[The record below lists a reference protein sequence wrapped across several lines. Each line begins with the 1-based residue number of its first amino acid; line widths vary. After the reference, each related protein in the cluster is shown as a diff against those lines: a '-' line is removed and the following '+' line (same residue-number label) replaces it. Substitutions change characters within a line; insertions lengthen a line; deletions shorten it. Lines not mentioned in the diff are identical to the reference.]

1 MFGWD
6 ELATAVVQVINKV
19 IPDPAQQ
26 AQAQLAIL
34 QLKQAGQFKEIEVQL
49 AEMQAQ
55 TDTNKVEAA
64 SSSTFVA
71 GARPFLMWVGGFGVA
86 YQWLLLPLFSFAYTC
101 YTGHALPVKPPEMD
115 PDLMVLVGGLNG
127 LHIAARSYEKVQGV
141 S

>member
-6 ELATAVVQVINKV
+6 DLATAVVQVINKV

-34 QLKQAGQFKEIEVQL
+34 QLKQAGQFKELEIQL

-64 SSSTFVA
+64 STSTFVA

-86 YQWLLLPLFSFAYTC
+86 YQWLLLPLFTFVYTC
-101 YTGHALPVKPPEMD
+101 YTGHALPVPPPVMD
-115 PDLMVLVGGLNG
+115 PDLMMMVGGLNG
-127 LHIAARSYEKVQGV
+127 LHIAARSYEKVKGA
-141 S
+141 

>member
-6 ELATAVVQVINKV
+6 DLATAVVQVINKV

-26 AQAQLAIL
+26 AQAQLALL
-34 QLKQAGQFKEIEVQL
+34 QLKQAGQFKEIEVGL

-71 GARPFLMWVGGFGVA
+71 GGRPFLMWVGGFGVA
-86 YQWLLLPLFSFAYTC
+86 YQWLVLPLGSFLYTL

-115 PDLMVLVGGLNG
+115 PNLMMLVGGLNG
-127 LHIAARSYEKVQGV
+127 LHIAARSYEKVQGGK
-141 S
+141 